1 MKFPKTEKLCSEI
14 IIQKLFK
21 TGKAEFQYPF
31 RLVFLPHS
39 APSPAPPQ
47 VVISISRKN
56 FKRAVDRNWIRRR
69 IREAYRLNKV
79 KLCNQ
84 EQNYTIAYLGI
95 MYVAKEKIEFAE
107 IQKKLIRLLQ
117 RLQ

>member
-1 MKFPKTEKLCSEI
+1 MKFPKTEKLCNEI

-31 RLVFLPHS
+31 RLVILPYAS
-39 APSPAPPQ
+39 PSLTPPQ

-69 IREAYRLNKV
+69 IREAYRLNKT
-79 KLCNQ
+79 KLLNN
-84 EQNYTIAYLGI
+84 EQKYTVAYLGI